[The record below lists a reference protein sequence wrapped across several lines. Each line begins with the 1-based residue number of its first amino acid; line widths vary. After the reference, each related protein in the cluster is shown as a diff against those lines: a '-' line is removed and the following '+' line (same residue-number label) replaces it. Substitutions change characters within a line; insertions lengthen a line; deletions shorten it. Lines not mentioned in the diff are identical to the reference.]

1 MFPTFAF
8 PLDLA
13 HALPFGVMI
22 EHASSERR
30 EEDPEAWMARYQ
42 AGDLGAFEALYRTLS
57 PPLFGY
63 LLRLTRRR
71 DLAED
76 LVQITFAKV
85 HRARLSYL
93 IGAPVLPW
101 LLAIGRRSFLDE
113 CRRKKTRPE
122 DLSRD
127 GVLPDPDP
135 KNSMEAADSDLSD
148 ALDQALNRLPA
159 QYGEAIQLLK
169 ISGLSIAE
177 AAEVLGTTPSAVK
190 LRAHRGYVLLRKEL
204 ERFGRHD
211 S

>member
-1 MFPTFAF
+1 MDPASHE
-8 PLDLA
+8 PWE
-13 HALPFGVMI
+13 
-22 EHASSERR
+22 EH
-30 EEDPEAWMARYQ
+30 PEAWMARYQ
-42 AGDLGAFEALYRTLS
+42 AGDVRAFEALYRALA

-71 DLAED
+71 ELAED

-85 HRARLSYL
+85 HRARFSYL
-93 IGAPVLPW
+93 QGAPVLPW
-101 LLAIGRRSFLDE
+101 LFAIGRRSFLDE
-113 CRRKKTRPE
+113 CRRRKTRPE

-127 GVLPDPDP
+127 GTLPDPAP
-135 KNSMEAADSDLSD
+135 KDATEGDSDWSD
-148 ALDQALNRLPA
+148 ALDQALNRLPVPYA
-159 QYGEAIQLLK
+159 EAIQLLK
-169 ISGLSIAE
+169 ISGLSVAE

>member
-1 MFPTFAF
+1 ME
-8 PLDLA
+8 LA
-13 HALPFGVMI
+13 PNQATD
-22 EHASSERR
+22 ET
-30 EEDPEAWMARYQ
+30 PEAWMTRYQ
-42 AGDLGAFEALYRTLS
+42 AGELGAFDALYRALG

-76 LVQITFAKV
+76 LVQVTFAKV
-85 HRARLSYL
+85 HRGRLSYL
-93 IGAPVLPW
+93 SGAPVLPW

-113 CRRKKTRPE
+113 CRRRKTRPE
-122 DLSRD
+122 DLSHD

-135 KNSMEAADSDLSD
+135 KQSNDPGDSDLSE
-148 ALDQALNRLPA
+148 ALDRALNRLPT

-169 ISGLSIAE
+169 ISGLSVAE

-204 ERFGRHD
+204 ERFGRDD